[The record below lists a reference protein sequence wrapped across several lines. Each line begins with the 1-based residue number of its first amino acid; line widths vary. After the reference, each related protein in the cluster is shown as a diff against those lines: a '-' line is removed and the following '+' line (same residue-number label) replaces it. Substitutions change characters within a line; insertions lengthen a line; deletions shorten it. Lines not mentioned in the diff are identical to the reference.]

1 MIYNTSFCIF
11 VVIIL
16 NNPMMSEKTEN
27 SFYEKELEFIQISLR
42 ENHELRQVC
51 LEVLSCLNKTQH
63 SKTLIIHCKSELKRV
78 LFSPDDFLH

>member
-1 MIYNTSFCIF
+1 MIYNTSFCIL

-27 SFYEKELEFIQISLR
+27 QKQLEFIQKSLS

-51 LEVLSCLNKTQH
+51 LEVLTCLNKDEY
-63 SKTLIIHCKSELKRV
+63 SEEMIIHCKSELRRV
-78 LFSPDDFLH
+78 LFG